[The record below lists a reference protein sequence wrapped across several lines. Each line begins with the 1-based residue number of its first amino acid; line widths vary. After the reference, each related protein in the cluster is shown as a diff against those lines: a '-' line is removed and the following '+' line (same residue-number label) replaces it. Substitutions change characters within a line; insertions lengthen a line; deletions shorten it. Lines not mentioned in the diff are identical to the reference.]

1 MLNRRNILGGAA
13 ALPVIAV
20 AACAATPA
28 AAASRSP
35 FEALRLEYIAV
46 QTRGNA
52 GWEDDHPEFLAIC
65 DRLTQ
70 IERAMIHQPC
80 QSLADAQ
87 AKMRF
92 MMVLNDFGSV
102 FDGDD
107 SHAIVA
113 DMSRFMLEDAA

>member
-1 MLNRRNILGGAA
+1 MLNRRQIIGGAA
-13 ALPVIAV
+13 ALPALVIAS
-20 AACAATPA
+20 CGLTPA
-28 AAASRSP
+28 AATTRSH

-52 GWEDDHPEFLAIC
+52 GWDDDHPEFLPIC
-65 DRLTQ
+65 ARLGE
-70 IERAMIHQPC
+70 IEHDMIHKPC
-80 QSLADAQ
+80 RSLADAR

-92 MMVLNDFGSV
+92 MMVLNDYGTV